1 MTETKV
7 VNLPINGLLEREF
20 ADFEERAAILEFDA
34 GLTRDEAERQALAM
48 VLEKRPAHN
57 VAM

>member
-1 MTETKV
+1 MTEPKV
-7 VNLPINGLLEREF
+7 ANLAINSLSECEF
-20 ADFEERAAILEFDA
+20 ADFQERAAILEFDA

-48 VLEKRPAHN
+48 VLEKRPDPN